1 MPVEG
6 WQLSTAA
13 AVGGASGVRTANA
26 LNDAWQ
32 TLPQPVRDYIYNEAK
47 GYVTDV
53 VYNSV
58 VTWLQNKFTLSRSE
72 AKEVISAAR
81 DLKDMIILP
90 TRANARAINKR
101 PGLRSMLGRSRWRKG
116 TYYKKR
122 YGYKKYSGYKRYGY
136 RRYRRY

>member
-13 AVGGASGVRTANA
+13 AVGGATGVRTANA

-32 TLPQPVRDYIYNEAK
+32 ALPQPVRDYVWNEAK

-58 VTWLQNKFTLSRSE
+58 VTWLQSKFTLSRSE
-72 AKEVISAAR
+72 AREVIHAAKE
-81 DLKDMIILP
+81 LKDMIILP
-90 TRANARAINKR
+90 QRSRAKPIHMR
-101 PGLRSMLGRSRWRKG
+101 PGIRSYM
-116 TYYKKR
+116 KKR
-122 YGYKKYSGYKRYGY
+122 TYGRRRYYSKYRRYNRY
-136 RRYRRY
+136 RYRRYKRY